1 MNTTLRA
8 AGIQAQPVAL
18 AGFGLL
24 SAIALAIGVVQ
35 WPWLASGLVFGL
47 ILLGIVLVQ
56 PLALIALMLALGP
69 IDLSFMT
76 GGFKTLFAGIGG
88 LDMNGI
94 RLVGVTGGFL
104 ALGLADK
111 RVQRM
116 ALGAHG
122 IWYLLFLVWAA
133 ASLAT
138 TYSTVEG
145 LRLLLKLAYPF
156 FTFLVVATMVERE
169 EQLDRLM
176 TWTLATG
183 AIIVLLINPLF
194 VFGGSYTVDPEGFRR
209 VRGVG
214 AHENP
219 FSFYLSIIL
228 MISFARFVVRGQMRY
243 LVLCVM
249 SGFWIVLTMTRI
261 TLAGLFAGLAA
272 MAVYYALAARNYR
285 ALVAGCL
292 IAVSLGSVLIP
303 RVFRRSFGYVPTP
316 TELVALT
323 RSPGRL
329 YEALNWQGREVL
341 WPIVYHRFRQDP
353 VTGLG
358 LGSSTV
364 VVRESFPSYYA
375 QVVHNEYLRL
385 ATDTGLVGVG
395 LYFLAVMAWAVG
407 VTRSGWRAGN
417 RVREYALP
425 ALGGLAAWVF
435 IAITDNAF
443 DYYAPFTQYIGFLC
457 AGAICAAR
465 LERQAPPAE
474 AHA

>member
-1 MNTTLRA
+1 MNTLARA
-8 AGIQAQPVAL
+8 AGGGQSAAL
-18 AGFGLL
+18 MGTGLL
-24 SAIALAIGVVQ
+24 SAIALAFGVVQ
-35 WPWLASGLVFGL
+35 WPWLAAGFVFGL
-47 ILLGIVLVQ
+47 LLLAIVLVQ
-56 PLALIALMLALGP
+56 PLILVALMLALGP

-76 GGFKTLFAGIGG
+76 GGFKTLFAGMGG

-94 RLVGVTGGFL
+94 RLVGVTGGFMAL
-104 ALGLADK
+104 ALADP
-111 RVQRM
+111 RLQRT
-116 ALGAHG
+116 ALGWTG
-122 IWYLLFLVWAA
+122 RWYVLFLLWAL

-156 FTFLVVATMVERE
+156 FTFLVVASMVERE
-169 EQLDRLM
+169 DQLDRLM
-176 TWTLATG
+176 SWTLATG

-228 MISFARFVVRGQMRY
+228 MISFARFVIRGQLRY
-243 LVLCVM
+243 IVLCGM

-261 TLAGLFAGLAA
+261 TLAGLLAGLAT
-272 MAVYYALAARNYR
+272 MAAYHALAARNYR
-285 ALVAGCL
+285 ALAAGCL
-292 IAVSLGSVLIP
+292 LAVSLGGVLVP
-303 RVFRRSFGYVPTP
+303 RVFERSLGYVPAP
-316 TELVALT
+316 TELAALA

-353 VTGLG
+353 LTGLG

-395 LYFLAVMAWAVG
+395 LYFLAIVAWTIAVA
-407 VTRSGWRAGN
+407 RSGWGAGN
-417 RVREYALP
+417 RTREYALP

-435 IAITDNAF
+435 IAMTDNAF

-465 LERQAPPAE
+465 LERQAGSVE